1 MASESFDGGA
11 LLARIVARTR
21 PPGEPMTPEQ
31 WGRWAA
37 RRYATTI
44 ELATAPPEIRNAPP
58 VWSEPRGEYVR
69 PLLVGWQR
77 RAASSRKRC
86 ALALFVLADERV
98 DGDGSPWRPLAA
110 RWAATHDRLPG
121 DDAPI
126 DQQFADEVE
135 SLRGYERAAARLRE

>member
-21 PPGEPMTPEQ
+21 PPDEPMTSEQ

-44 ELATAPPEIRNAPP
+44 ELPTAPPEIRNAPP

-98 DGDGSPWRPLAA
+98 DLAPAWSTLAA

-121 DDAPI
+121 GDAPI